1 MVFLCTCNT
10 NLPFGLAEAPDSFG
24 VQAFWIPEGAAKA
37 IHMLRTEQTE
47 QGSFRRASHASQT
60 MFVLIEE
67 QLISLS
73 SKCRLCC
80 KASISD
86 LAETGGQG

>member
-1 MVFLCTCNT
+1 MEEDGVPVHVQYS
-10 NLPFGLAEAPDSFG
+10 LPFGLAEAPGSFG
-24 VQAFWIPEGAAKA
+24 VQAFWLPEGAAKTLR
-37 IHMLRTEQTE
+37 MLRTEQTE
-47 QGSFRRASHASQT
+47 QGSFRRASRASQT

-73 SKCRLCC
+73 SKRRLHC

-86 LAETGGQG
+86 LIET